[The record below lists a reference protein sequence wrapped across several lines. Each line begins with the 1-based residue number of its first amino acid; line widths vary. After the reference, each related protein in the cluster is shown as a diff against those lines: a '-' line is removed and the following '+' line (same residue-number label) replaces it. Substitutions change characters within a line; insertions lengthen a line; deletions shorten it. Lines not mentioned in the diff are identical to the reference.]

1 MLWVTFG
8 VALESI
14 FLSCQDFSPSVCEQ
28 ILISLEL
35 QLLLFQ
41 APCSGDK
48 PALEALLLYG
58 ILRHAEL
65 VVAEANLVFGGGM

>member
-8 VALESI
+8 VALESV
-14 FLSCQDFSPSVCEQ
+14 FLGCQDLSPSVCEQ
-28 ILISLEL
+28 ILISLKL
-35 QLLLFQ
+35 MLFLFQ
-41 APCSGDK
+41 APRSGHK

-58 ILRHAEL
+58 VLRHAEL